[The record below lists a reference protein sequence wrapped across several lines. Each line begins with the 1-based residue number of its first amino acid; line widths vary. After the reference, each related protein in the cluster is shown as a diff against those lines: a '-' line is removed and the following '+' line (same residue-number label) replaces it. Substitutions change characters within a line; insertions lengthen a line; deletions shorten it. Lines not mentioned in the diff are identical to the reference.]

1 MRPRAQV
8 LAAALLLALVG
19 VAAAA
24 EAPAEAT
31 APPAATEDVTTLDL
45 VNVVGVSPVAGTTLD
60 ARKLPYAVQSSDD
73 RALQDAQSV
82 GLADF
87 MAARLAGVATSAA
100 QNNPLQPDLSF
111 RGFGATPLLGGA
123 QGLAVYL
130 DGVRVNE
137 VFGDTVNWDLVPTA
151 AIERLSLVAGANPV
165 FGLNALGGAVSIET
179 RSGFSDPGASLS
191 LEGGAFGRARG
202 TAQVSG
208 NSGSWGWY
216 LMADRFRED
225 GWRDASPSEATTG
238 YGTLSWRGDAAS
250 LDLHLGHAETDLTG
264 NGPAPAGLLAERW
277 QAVFTAPDE
286 TANTLD
292 VASLE
297 GDVALGGSARLAFSA
312 FHRRVGTRS
321 YNGDA
326 SEFDDCEGDEA
337 ILCDEDGEPVLDQ
350 AGEALPAVFDA
361 INNIGQRRQGSHGGT
376 LQLDADAPLG
386 GRANQFVLGL
396 DLSNGWLDYA
406 SVVEA
411 ATLQANRHTSSG
423 SGRFVAADALRVQ
436 SHSRSIG
443 LYATDTLSLTDR
455 LALTVSARANRSRIA
470 IHDPTG
476 ANPDLDGLHRF
487 FRVNPAAGLS
497 WQWTP
502 AINAYGG
509 YSEATRTPTPV
520 ELTCADE
527 DAPCKLPNQFLSD
540 PPLDQVVARSW
551 EGGLRGVL
559 GDAGADHLAWRV
571 GLFRTTNTDDI
582 LFQATGGTQSN
593 EGFFANVGDTR
604 RQGVEA
610 TLSGRS
616 HAGQLSWF
624 ASYALLQAT
633 YLTAFDENS
642 AHHPGADAD
651 GLVHVAR
658 GDRIPGL
665 PRHSL
670 KFGVDVSVAPTVRV
684 GGEVLAQSGQTLR
697 GDEANRL
704 DPVPGFAVVNLDAR
718 WDPTPRLGFFARID
732 NLFDRRYATFG
743 TLGDASEVLPGISD
757 PRFLGPAPPR
767 GAWLGLRVRL

>member
-1 MRPRAQV
+1 MALRAQV
-8 LAAALLLALVG
+8 LAAALLLAIAG
-19 VAAAA
+19 AAAA
-24 EAPAEAT
+24 QDAPADVP
-31 APPAATEDVTTLDL
+31 APPAASDDVTTLAL

-73 RALQDAQSV
+73 RALEAAQPL

-87 MAARLAGVATSAA
+87 MAGRLAGVTTNAA
-100 QNNPLQPDLSF
+100 QNNPLQPDLAF
-111 RGFGATPLLGGA
+111 RGFTATPLLGGA

-137 VFGDTVNWDLVPTA
+137 VFGDTVNWDLVPTT

-179 RSGFSDPGASLS
+179 RTGFSDPGASLS
-191 LEGGAFGRARG
+191 LEGGAFGRARDS
-202 TAQVSG
+202 AQVAG
-208 NSGSWGWY
+208 NNGGWGWY

-225 GWRDASPSEATTG
+225 GWRDASPSDATTG

-264 NGPAPAGLLAERW
+264 NGPAPAALLDERW

-297 GDVALGGSARLAFSA
+297 GDMVLGGSARLAFSA

-326 SEFDDCEGDEA
+326 SEFDDCDEDEA

-350 AGEALPAVFDA
+350 AGEPLPTVFDA
-361 INNIGQRRQGSHGGT
+361 INNIGRRRQGSHGGT
-376 LQLDADAPLG
+376 LQFDMDAPLG

-396 DLSNGWLDYA
+396 DLLDGWLDYA

-411 ATLQANRHTSSG
+411 ATLQADRHTSSG

-436 SHSRSIG
+436 SHSRAIG
-443 LYATDTLSLTDR
+443 LYATDTLSLTER
-455 LALTVSARANRSRIA
+455 FALTVSARANRSRIA

-476 ANPDLDGLHRF
+476 TNPDLDGRHGF
-487 FRVNPAAGLS
+487 FRVNPAAGLT

-502 AINAYGG
+502 AVNAYGG

-571 GLFRTTNTDDI
+571 GLFRTTNTKDI

-604 RQGVEA
+604 RQGLEA
-610 TLSGRS
+610 TLNGRS
-616 HAGQLSWF
+616 RGGRLSWF
-624 ASYALLQAT
+624 ANYALLRAT
-633 YLTAFDENS
+633 FLTAFDENS
-642 AHHPGADAD
+642 AHHPAAGAD
-651 GLVHVAR
+651 GRIHVAR

-670 KFGVDVSVAPTVRV
+670 KLGAEVALGATWRV
-684 GGEVLAQSGQTLR
+684 GGELQAQSGQTLR
-697 GDEANRL
+697 GDEAGRL

-743 TLGDASEVLPGISD
+743 ALGDASEVIPGISD

-767 GAWLGLRVRL
+767 GAWVGLRVRL